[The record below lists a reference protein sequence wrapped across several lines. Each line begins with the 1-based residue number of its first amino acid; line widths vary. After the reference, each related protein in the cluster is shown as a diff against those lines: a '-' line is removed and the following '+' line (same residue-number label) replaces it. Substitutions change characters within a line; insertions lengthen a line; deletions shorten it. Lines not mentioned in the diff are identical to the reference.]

1 MCFPPSTEPLFEQGS
16 RVNNHKKKK
25 FNLRARLIGDNF
37 QLLSQ
42 LNSSNGEKFVSSGE
56 NYQPD
61 QAIQT
66 GIRPHG
72 A

>member
-16 RVNNHKKKK
+16 RGNNHKRK

-37 QLLSQ
+37 QQLSQ
-42 LNSSNGEKFVSSGE
+42 LNSSNGEKCVSSGE

-61 QAIQT
+61 QTIQT
-66 GIRPHG
+66 GKRPHG